1 MSILLNLK
9 RIINEAETDFDVVE
23 YHKNQIEPN
32 AKKFF
37 DSVNKITEEWLKEG
51 EESPLTE
58 KLANKYFKA
67 IKEYKSF
74 LETYKKLN
82 LPDIVSNTINEHL
95 HILDRLNKSLKVSVE
110 NIDKDE
116 RKVFTVESFKKVLTP
131 MWSLLFG
138 TKAGKSLVR
147 ALFKTNPITSLIY
160 DNMDLINKELDN
172 KLKGET

>member
-9 RIINEAETDFDVVE
+9 RIINEAENGFDVID
-23 YHKNQIEPN
+23 YHKNQIETES
-32 AKKFF
+32 KRFF

-67 IKEYKSF
+67 IKDYKLF

-82 LPDIVSNTINEHL
+82 LPDIVSNTINKHL
-95 HILDRLNKSLKVSVE
+95 HILDRLNKSLEVSVE
-110 NIDKDE
+110 NIDNDE
-116 RKVFTVESFKKVLTP
+116 RKVYTFIKFTKVLKP
-131 MWSLLFG
+131 MWLLLYG
-138 TKAGKSLVR
+138 TKAGKGLIK
-147 ALFKTNPITSLIY
+147 ALARTNPITSLIY

>member
-9 RIINEAETDFDVVE
+9 RIINEAETDFDVVG

-32 AKKFF
+32 IKKFF
-37 DSVNKITEEWLKEG
+37 DSVNKTTEEWLKEG

-58 KLANKYFKA
+58 NLAKKFFKA

-82 LPDIVSNTINEHL
+82 LPDIVLNTVNKHIK
-95 HILDRLNKSLKVSVE
+95 ILDRLNGSLEVSVE

-116 RKVFTVESFKKVLTP
+116 RKVFTVESFKEVLKP
-131 MWSLLFG
+131 MWTLLFG
-138 TKAGKSLVR
+138 VKASKDLIKIL
-147 ALFKTNPITSLIY
+147 AKTNPLTSLVY
-160 DNMDLINKELDN
+160 DNLDLISKELSN
-172 KLKGET
+172 KIKGE